1 MLSYVRQSKPE
12 LHVIKIK
19 VTDGA
24 KRVIQTF
31 ADANDMTEQGV
42 ASRIYER
49 FGQLPREVQLWFL
62 GITTGKESQGMQKF
76 AEMVLG
82 ATEENATNPT
92 RAVNPTP
99 RRKMSD
105 LAVVD

>member
-76 AEMVLG
+76 AEMVLK
-82 ATEENATNPT
+82 ATEEEPRN
-92 RAVNPTP
+92 P
-99 RRKMSD
+99 RRKMGT
-105 LAVVD
+105 LAVVDD